1 MNVIIT
7 GAFGFLGSNVVKQC
21 IGFGFNPIVLERASS
36 KKEVLNDLN
45 FISIKYNNLDDD
57 ALIETIKK
65 YNPQSFIHI
74 AWKGVDS
81 STRNYEE
88 QITYNLPFSLQ
99 TIKLA
104 SNVGCKQWIGIGSLS
119 EYGKITEKVN
129 EKQLPV
135 PLTIYAKA
143 KLATC
148 WASSA
153 LCQSY
158 NLKWS
163 WIRVGSIYGPGDA
176 DHWLIPYIINSLL
189 NNIPPQLTPSEQVW
203 DYLYV
208 TDAANAILSIVQ
220 SQVEGIYNLGSGT
233 EITIKEV
240 TEVIVEKLN
249 SPVKPIL
256 GAKPYSVEQIMY
268 MVADINKI
276 VQTTGWNPSTKF
288 SQGIDKTISSLL
300 KQAS

>member
-7 GAFGFLGSNVVKQC
+7 GAFGFLGSHVVKQC
-21 IGFGFNPIVLERASS
+21 ISFGFNPIVLERALS
-36 KKEVLNDLN
+36 KREVLNDLN

-57 ALIETIKK
+57 ALIETIKQYK
-65 YNPQSFIHI
+65 PQSFIHI
-74 AWKGVDS
+74 AWKGVDN

-99 TIKLA
+99 TIKFA
-104 SNVGCKQWIGIGSLS
+104 NNIGCKQWLGIGSLS
-119 EYGKITEKVN
+119 EYGTITEKVN
-129 EKQLPV
+129 EKHLPV

-153 LCQSY
+153 LCQLY

-189 NNIPPQLTPSEQVW
+189 NNIPPHLTPSEQVW

-220 SQVEGIYNLGSGT
+220 KQAEGIYNLGSGI
-233 EITIKEV
+233 EIKIKEV
-240 TEVIVEKLN
+240 AEIIAEKLN
-249 SPVKPIL
+249 SSVKPIL
-256 GAKPYSVEQIMY
+256 GAKPYSVEQVMY
-268 MVADINKI
+268 MVADISKI
-276 VQTTGWNPSTKF
+276 AQTTGWNPSTIF

-300 KQAS
+300 KQES